1 MTIIHIY
8 DTPYKYKYLY
18 IYILACDIIRH
29 CILKSQWW
37 WCAHSS
43 TPIWT
48 TNDILICKRNPGPSP
63 GTHLLSTNQR
73 DIPQWSTLAH
83 STSLNWLKSTG
94 STDRKTVCFVAVNH
108 WTVVQ
113 RRALG
118 HTSIFTWKRWP
129 STADTLMTIV
139 ESLLVKVSD
148 SKLQVSCL
156 TPAFNHH
163 LRSKN
168 HFGVWASC

>member
-1 MTIIHIY
+1 M
-8 DTPYKYKYLY
+8 
-18 IYILACDIIRH
+18 IRH
-29 CILKSQWW
+29 SILQCLCW
-37 WCAHSS
+37 WCCSHSS

-48 TNDILICKRNPGPSP
+48 TNDISICKRTPGPSP

-73 DIPQWSTLAH
+73 DIPQWNTLAH

-129 STADTLMTIV
+129 STADALMTIV
-139 ESLLVKVSD
+139 EFLLVKVSD
-148 SKLQVSCL
+148 PSFRYHVRLLLSTSIYVPK
-156 TPAFNHH
+156 TTWEF
-163 LRSKN
+163 
-168 HFGVWASC
+168 